1 MMTNTALAG
10 RLRAI
15 VVPILTDLGCEL
27 YDLDL
32 AGGVLKVTLDKAG
45 GVDIDSIALATR
57 LISRELDHIDPIQS
71 RYTLEVSSP
80 GVERSLRTPDHFRKA
95 IGATIA
101 VRTSNPVDNERR
113 FNGTLAS
120 ADDTGIVVTTDTGD
134 RTMRYDQIDR
144 ARTVFEWGTGLP
156 KGPARPRTAK
166 SAAAEPPTQKEAS

>member
-32 AGGVLKVTLDKAG
+32 AGGVLKVTLDKTG

-57 LISRELDHIDPIQS
+57 LISRELDHVDPIQS

-80 GVERSLRTPDHFRKA
+80 GVERSLRTPDHFRRA

-101 VRTSNPVDNERR
+101 VRTSNPVDN
-113 FNGTLAS
+113 
-120 ADDTGIVVTTDTGD
+120 
-134 RTMRYDQIDR
+134 
-144 ARTVFEWGTGLP
+144 
-156 KGPARPRTAK
+156 
-166 SAAAEPPTQKEAS
+166 